1 MHCVHVCMCACC
13 VCVRARALHTGYGDM
28 CSFGDGC
35 NLLQKLLRM
44 RAALSLS
51 LSSVVG
57 QKASLPSLLDSR
69 FTGAPSLSTN
79 PYILSKP
86 ALLLVLVLCQS
97 VGDVWAAGIVAAV
110 HSHSDE
116 GGGLREEAEG
126 WERGEEGV
134 GRKRPVT

>member
-1 MHCVHVCMCACC
+1 MHCVHACMWVYAR
-13 VCVRARALHTGYGDM
+13 VRSTLGTGRCDLLRD
-28 CSFGDGC
+28 SS

-57 QKASLPSLLDSR
+57 QKASLPSLLDNR

-86 ALLLVLVLCQS
+86 ALLLVLVLCQN

-110 HSHSDE
+110 HAHSDE

-126 WERGEEGV
+126 WERGEEGGV